1 MPTSISNALASRHH
15 VTAIIVSHDG
25 ASWLP
30 EVVASLTKQKY
41 EVDQLIAVDTGS
53 RDDSLKLLKNAG
65 ITTISAPRETGFGA
79 AIDIA
84 LASPKL
90 RRPTDGETEW
100 LWLIHDD
107 CAPQADALKEL
118 LTAVNERPNV
128 ALAGPKLRGWY
139 DRNHLLEVGISIA
152 GNGARWTGLE
162 FREQDQGQHD
172 GTNEVL
178 SVSTA
183 GALIRRDVFEEIG
196 GFDKELSLFRDD
208 VDLGWRIHT
217 AGHSVI
223 VVPQAVAFHAEA
235 AANERRPID
244 VTDAFLHRPL
254 LLDRRHAAYVLMVN
268 SSLWLTP
275 LIALQL
281 LGAAVFRSIGYLLA
295 KLPGYALDELAAVAL
310 ILVQPQ
316 DLFRARKA
324 RKVTRLVSSRVV
336 ARFVPPRGAQFA
348 LTIDKSRDA
357 IIRAW
362 RSSSLQQKRNKE
374 EIEEQGRTS
383 SRSSLDFSDAAA
395 EEADIELVSTPKF
408 IRAIKDRPI
417 LTSTLLVML
426 VALLAFRG
434 RYIDLVGGALALTPA
449 SGLDLL
455 GQYVDSWHVIGLG
468 SSANMPPWIAF
479 LGISTVITFFNAKLF
494 ISLLF
499 VLAVPLAFLGAY
511 RLARKFTELHYL
523 ALIAALLYS
532 FAPLALA
539 ALNSGRLGTVV
550 LFVVGPWLVRAL
562 LGLESLE
569 SLSWRKTWW
578 LAFLL
583 TVVFAF
589 SPLTFGA
596 LLIWQFILVILDV
609 FAFNKNPSV
618 FTKKDF
624 DERNIRRIAIV
635 SAPIIVCAPWSF
647 ELILHPSR
655 FLLDPGL
662 PLPGGNVLS
671 ILLTNPGGVGAPPI
685 WLAPSVLVIA
695 IIALFVSKTARLGE
709 VAIFFIGISAI
720 FGSRQVAGHGQF
732 IPEPLWVGS
741 LLVIPTLAAIL
752 AAVIIVD
759 QYVPKI
765 SQSSIDYRHLLLGGV
780 SLLSLF
786 SLLASVVWWIGT
798 ASSVPLQSKAK
809 SALPAF
815 LSAEAQTDERFK
827 TLVIKSSST
836 NTSYF
841 IVRDKDLHLGEA
853 DVIAGLSPVVNR
865 AIVNLVTGAGIDSS
879 QIMAEFGI
887 KYVFLARPLNQDL
900 VRIIDG
906 VGGFTRASKTNEGIT
921 WKVAGALAHIS
932 FLSSDGTYSA
942 LPSGPVGASGTLP
955 SAGTVIIT
963 EKFDARWKL
972 LLNGKSIEA
981 IETDSG
987 VPRFVIPE
995 AGEFVLYHDGTARR
1009 GWVSLQVITI
1019 ATLITLA
1026 LPARR
1031 RRSEM
1036 LPEEL
1041 S

>member
-15 VTAIIVSHDG
+15 VTAILVSHDG

-118 LTAVNERPNV
+118 LAAVNERPNV

-208 VDLGWRIHT
+208 VDLGWRIHA
-217 AGHSVI
+217 AGHAVI

-281 LGAAVFRSIGYLLA
+281 LGAAMFRSLGYLLA

-310 ILVQPQ
+310 ILIQPQ

-374 EIEEQGRTS
+374 EIEEQNRTS
-383 SRSSLDFSDAAA
+383 FRSSLNFSDAAA

-408 IRAIKDRPI
+408 ISAIKDRPI
-417 LTSTLLVML
+417 LTSTLFVTL

-468 SSANMPPWIAF
+468 SSANMPPWIAL

-609 FAFNKNPSV
+609 FAFNKNPSLL
-618 FTKKDF
+618 TKKDF
-624 DERNIRRIAIV
+624 DERNIRRIAII

-671 ILLTNPGGVGAPPI
+671 ILLTNPGGIGAPPI
-685 WLAPSVLVIA
+685 WLAPSVLFIA

-765 SQSSIDYRHLLLGGV
+765 SQSSIDYRHLLLGGI

-786 SLLASVVWWIGT
+786 SLLASVVWWIGS

-827 TLVIKSSST
+827 TLVIKSSPT

-865 AIVNLVTGAGIDSS
+865 AIVDLVTGAGIDSS

>member
-1 MPTSISNALASRHH
+1 MPTSISNSLAARHH
-15 VTAIIVSHDG
+15 VTAILVSHDG

-30 EVVASLTKQKY
+30 EVVASLTKQKL
-41 EVDQLIAVDTGS
+41 EIDQLIAVDTGS

-79 AIDIA
+79 AIEIA
-84 LASPKL
+84 LSSPKF
-90 RRPTDGETEW
+90 RRPSDGETEW

-107 CAPQADALKEL
+107 CAPQADALREL
-118 LTAVNERPNV
+118 LTAVDERPNV

-268 SSLWLTP
+268 SSIWLTP

-281 LGAAVFRSIGYLLA
+281 LGAAMFRSIGYLLA

-310 ILVQPQ
+310 ILIQPQ

-324 RKVTRLVSSRVV
+324 RKATRLVSSRVV
-336 ARFVPPRGAQFA
+336 ARFVPPRGAQLA
-348 LTIDKSRDA
+348 LTIDKTRDA
-357 IIRAW
+357 IVRAW
-362 RSSSLQQKRNKE
+362 RSSSIQQKRSRE
-374 EIEEQGRTS
+374 EIEETRSSS

-395 EEADIELVSTPKF
+395 EEADIELVSTPRL
-408 IRAIKDRPI
+408 ISAIKDRPI
-417 LTSTLLVML
+417 LTSMLFVTLF
-426 VALLAFRG
+426 ALLAFRG

-449 SGLDLL
+449 SGWDLL
-455 GQYVDSWHVIGLG
+455 RQYVDSWHVIGLG

-479 LGISTVITFFNAKLF
+479 LGISTAITFFNAKLF

-532 FAPLALA
+532 FAPLALT

-550 LFVVGPWLVRAL
+550 LFVIGPWLVRAL
-562 LGLESLE
+562 LGLENLE
-569 SLSWRKTWW
+569 TLSWRRTWW

-609 FAFNKNPSV
+609 FSFNRNPRLL
-618 FTKKDF
+618 TKEDF
-624 DERNIRRIAIV
+624 DARNIRRIAII

-671 ILLTNPGGVGAPPI
+671 ILLTNPGGLGAPPI
-685 WLAPSVLVIA
+685 WLAPSILFIA

-765 SQSSIDYRHLLLGGV
+765 SQSSIDYRHLLLGSI

-786 SLLASVVWWIGT
+786 SLLASAVWWIGS
-798 ASSVPLQSKAK
+798 ASSAPLQSKAK

-827 TLVIKSSST
+827 TLVIKSSPT

-841 IVRDKDLHLGEA
+841 IVRDRDLHLGEA

-921 WKVAGALAHIS
+921 WKVAGALAHVS
-932 FLSSDGTYSA
+932 FLSLDGTYSA

-963 EKFDARWKL
+963 EKVDARWRL
-972 LLNGKSIEA
+972 LLNGKAIEA

-995 AGEFVLYHDGTARR
+995 AGDFILYHDGTARR

-1019 ATLITLA
+1019 GTLITLA